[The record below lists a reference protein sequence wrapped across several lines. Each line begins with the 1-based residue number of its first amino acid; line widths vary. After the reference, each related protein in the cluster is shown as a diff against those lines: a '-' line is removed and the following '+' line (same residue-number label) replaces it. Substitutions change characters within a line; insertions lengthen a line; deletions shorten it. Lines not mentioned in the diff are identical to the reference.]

1 VRANL
6 AAFVA
11 KRGILMPLSRRWM
24 DLTLV
29 AAVPL
34 FVVATALAQDVAAP
48 TDTTPPPVVHHHK
61 HHKAQKPLILPPLP
75 GGPLSQVPMEQIPSS
90 PAKVSYQGG
99 LLSISAQNATLGEI
113 LKDVRQLT
121 GASIEIPPTSGANER
136 VVTHLGPGAPRDV
149 LVGLLNGSSFNYV
162 MLGSNTD
169 PAAISSIIL
178 TAKTS
183 SPGDIQPV
191 ANIGGNVYE
200 STAAAAVPGRF
211 PVPQAFSQANLMV
224 PQQQGGVQPAGAQAP
239 AADADDAKDDEEN
252 ADDKDDAA
260 DDQAQAQPGQPDA
273 SGISP
278 EQQQLIQQQ
287 QAQQQLDPNQ
297 PNAGPKTPE
306 QILEMLR
313 RPQQPG
319 GSVINPPQPPQ
330 D

>member
-1 VRANL
+1 
-6 AAFVA
+6 
-11 KRGILMPLSRRWM
+11 MPLSRRFM

-29 AAVPL
+29 AAAPL
-34 FVVATALAQDVAAP
+34 FLAATVLAQDPPAP
-48 TDTTPPPVVHHHK
+48 ADTSPSAPRAVHHHK
-61 HHKAQKPLILPPLP
+61 HHKAQKPLVLPPLP

-90 PAKVSYQGG
+90 PAKVTFEGG
-99 LLSISAQNATLGEI
+99 LLAISAQNATLGEI

-121 GASIEIPPTSGANER
+121 GASIEIPLTSGANER

-169 PAAISSIIL
+169 PSAVSSIIL
-178 TAKTS
+178 TAKTA

-200 STAAAAVPGRF
+200 STAAAAIPGRF
-211 PVPQAFSQANLMV
+211 PVPQAYSQANLMAA
-224 PQQQGGVQPAGAQAP
+224 QQQGGVQPPTGAQAP
-239 AADADDAKDDEEN
+239 AADADADDAKDDEEN

-260 DDQAQAQPGQPDA
+260 TDDQAQAQPGQTDGPGAVNLD
-273 SGISP
+273 
-278 EQQQLIQQQ
+278 QQQLIQQQ
-287 QAQQQLDPNQ
+287 QAQQAQQDPNQ

-319 GSVINPPQPPQ
+319 GLVPPQQPPQ
-330 D
+330 DQ

>member
-1 VRANL
+1 
-6 AAFVA
+6 
-11 KRGILMPLSRRWM
+11 MPLSRRWM

-29 AAVPL
+29 VAAPIFL
-34 FVVATALAQDVAAP
+34 AATALAQDPAAP
-48 TDTTPPPVVHHHK
+48 DTTPATPRTVHHHK
-61 HHKAQKPLILPPLP
+61 HHKKAVKPLVLPPLP

-90 PAKVSYQGG
+90 PAKVSYEGG
-99 LLSISAQNATLGEI
+99 LLAITAQNATLSEI
-113 LKDVRQLT
+113 LRDVRQLT
-121 GASIEIPPTSGANER
+121 GASIEIPLNNGANER

-149 LVGLLNGSSFNYV
+149 LAVLLNGSSFNYV

-169 PAAISSIIL
+169 PRAVSSIIL
-178 TAKTS
+178 TAKTA

-200 STAAAAVPGRF
+200 STATAAVPGRF
-211 PVPQAFSQANLMV
+211 PVPQAYSQANLMAA
-224 PQQQGGVQPAGAQAP
+224 QQQGGVQPAAP
-239 AADADDAKDDEEN
+239 QTPAADADADDAKDDEEN

-260 DDQAQAQPGQPDA
+260 DDQAQAQPGQTDA
-273 SGISP
+273 PGAVNL

-287 QAQQQLDPNQ
+287 QAQQAQQDPNQ

-319 GSVINPPQPPQ
+319 GLVPPQQPPQ
-330 D
+330 DQ